1 MSNEIT
7 NQLIKNI
14 NYMKLGP
21 REIIFKE
28 GKIIINIKIGEL
40 GRNFYII
47 LKGEVFVIQHK
58 LKG

>member
-1 MSNEIT
+1 MSGEII

-28 GKIIINIKIGEL
+28 GKI
-40 GRNFYII
+40 
-47 LKGEVFVIQHK
+47 
-58 LKG
+58 